1 MDGFTESDIYEQ
13 TMGEEV
19 GIIRIPIRK
28 RLIARNN
35 AILKPNKEVMK
46 MKNFIKVFALG
57 LMVVFVFASCAKQ
70 PTQQIEAA
78 KAAIDGVAQAKGDVY
93 AKDEIKKL
101 NDDMTA
107 ANDEVTAQSK
117 KFFKKYGKAKEML
130 AKIATDAAAVQALI
144 PARIEEAKNAA
155 VQAQAAAKTA
165 VDEAKAL
172 LEKAPKG
179 KGTKA
184 DIEAMKADLA
194 GLETSLAEVQTAV
207 DGQDYFGAK
216 DKAVVVK
223 DKAVAIADQVKAA
236 IEKVKGKGK

>member
-1 MDGFTESDIYEQ
+1 VE
-13 TMGEEV
+13 
-19 GIIRIPIRK
+19 IIRTQTQK
-28 RLIARNN
+28 GQSDNVN
-35 AILKPNKEVMK
+35 ALKIQKKEVMK
-46 MKNFIKVFALG
+46 MKNFMKVLAFG
-57 LMVVFVFASCAKQ
+57 LMVAFVFTSCAKV
-70 PTQQIEAA
+70 PTQAIDTA
-78 KAAIDGVAQAKGDVY
+78 KAAIDSVVAAKGDIY
-93 AKDEIKKL
+93 AQDELKML

-117 KFFKKYGKAKEML
+117 KFFKKFGKAKEML
-130 AKIATDAAAVQALI
+130 AKIVTDADSIKALI

-155 VQAQAAAKTA
+155 AQAQTEAKAA

-194 GLETSLAEVQTAV
+194 GIEAALAEVQTAI

-223 DKAVAIADQVKAA
+223 EKATGICDQVKAA
-236 IEKVKGKGK
+236 IEKVKGK